1 MSDTGLAR
9 DIRDGIARLA
19 EKNGIREVRLF
30 GSRARGDHHSRS
42 DIDLAVTGGDVAKF
56 AVAVDEEINTLLMF
70 DVVDLDGP
78 VQPELLESIE
88 KDGVVLYEK
97 A

>member
-30 GSRARGDHHSRS
+30 GSRARGDHHSRR
-42 DIDLAVTGGDVAKF
+42 DIGLAVTGGDVAKF
-56 AVAVDEEINTLLMF
+56 SVAVDEEINTLLMC